1 MKKKSKNNIQWKG
14 TGMAVISPEHNE
26 EVRELQQDVMRLDA
40 EEKEIDQELA
50 RVQAQLKGMTDDE
63 NYQKK
68 AFVTYNDIRN
78 IASLKDRTII
88 AVRAPSGTTLTVP
101 DPDDGMEYPN
111 RRFQIFLHSP
121 STPIKVYLLSNDEQ
135 PQHETSTVQQSSIT
149 NNIDTTTDIS
159 KTSEKQPLQQI
170 QHVETTTTENFQK
183 LSPPPADPDFIYGM
197 ETNEGISDLYDEI
210 SLSGNN
216 EDHNS
221 GLFDAD

>member
-1 MKKKSKNNIQWKG
+1 
-14 TGMAVISPEHNE
+14 MAVISPEHNE

-101 DPDDGMEYPN
+101 DPDD
-111 RRFQIFLHSP
+111 
-121 STPIKVYLLSNDEQ
+121 VSND
-135 PQHETSTVQQSSIT
+135 
-149 NNIDTTTDIS
+149 NWY
-159 KTSEKQPLQQI
+159 K
-170 QHVETTTTENFQK
+170 F
-183 LSPPPADPDFIYGM
+183 
-197 ETNEGISDLYDEI
+197 
-210 SLSGNN
+210 
-216 EDHNS
+216 
-221 GLFDAD
+221 